1 MTGMMLYFVLTGLI
15 ACALGGVAF
24 AFADVGGQAKKR
36 VQAVAR
42 PAGAAR
48 LIKGGNNPDAN
59 QQRRKN
65 VQTMLKELE
74 KQNAQKKKRPSLR
87 RRIEQAGLTITPRTY
102 WIMAGAAGVIA
113 AFVALYAVPAQ
124 LWVAPVAGFAFAF
137 GFPRWVLAFLK
148 MRREKKFTNEFAPAI
163 ETIVRSVKSGLPV
176 NEALKVV
183 STEIPEPV
191 AGEFK
196 LLVESLKVGVTIE
209 DGLKRMHER
218 MPTPEANFFAIVM
231 TIQTKTGGNLSEA
244 LSNLAAV
251 LRDRKRMQ
259 AKIRAMSSE
268 AKAGASIIGSLPPGV
283 AAMIWFSTPNYIQPL
298 FTTPVGNLMLLGCA
312 VWMGTGVMVM
322 MKMVKFKF

>member
-1 MTGMMLYFVLTGLI
+1 MTPMMTFFVLMGLI
-15 ACALGGVAF
+15 ACALGGVVF
-24 AFADVGGQAKKR
+24 AFADFGGQAKKR

-42 PAGAAR
+42 PAGSAR
-48 LIKGGNNPDAN
+48 LIKGGTNPDAN

-74 KQNAQKKKRPSLR
+74 QQNAQKNKRPSLR
-87 RRIEQAGLTITPRTY
+87 RRIEQAGLTISIRMFWTLSTVCGVVVMLLTIY
-102 WIMAGAAGVIA
+102 AAPLQI
-113 AFVALYAVPAQ
+113 
-124 LWVAPVAGFAFAF
+124 WVAPFTGLAFTF

-148 MRREKKFTNEFAPAI
+148 MQREKKFTNEFAPAI

-191 AGEFK
+191 ASEFK

-209 DGLKRMHER
+209 DGLKRMYER

-231 TIQTKTGGNLSEA
+231 TIQMKTGGNLSEA
-244 LSNLAAV
+244 LSNLAGV

-283 AAMIWFSTPNYIQPL
+283 AALIYFSTPNYIEPL
-298 FTTPVGNLMLLGCA
+298 FTTQVGNLMLIGCG
-312 VWMGTGVMVM
+312 VWMASGVAVM
-322 MKMVKFKF
+322 MKMVRFKF

>member
-1 MTGMMLYFVLTGLI
+1 MNGTMMFFVLAGLI
-15 ACALGGVAF
+15 ACSLGGLVF
-24 AFADVGGQAKKR
+24 AFADLGGQARKR
-36 VQAVAR
+36 VQNVAR
-42 PAGAAR
+42 PAGQAR
-48 LIKGGNNPDAN
+48 LLKGGNNPDAN

-74 KQNAQKKKRPSLR
+74 QQNAPKKKRPSIR
-87 RRIEQAGLTITPRTY
+87 RRIEQAGLTIDLRMV
-102 WIMAGAAGVIA
+102 WMLSGASGVGA
-113 AFVALYAVPAQ
+113 MLFTLYFVSV
-124 LWVAPVAGFAFAF
+124 LWVAPIAGFAFTF

-148 MRREKKFTNEFAPAI
+148 SQREKKFTNEFAPAI

-196 LLVESLKVGVTIE
+196 NLVESLKVGVTME
-209 DGLKRMHER
+209 DGLKRMYER
-218 MPTPEANFFAIVM
+218 MPTPEVNFFAIVM

-244 LSNLAAV
+244 LGNLSTV

-283 AAMIWFSTPNYIQPL
+283 AALIWISTPNYIAPMFYTQA
-298 FTTPVGNLMLLGCA
+298 GNLMLIACG
-312 VWMGTGVMVM
+312 VWMACGIAVMK
-322 MKMVKFKF
+322 KMVSFKF